1 MYDEDDLLPI
11 SALQHLMYCERQFAL
26 IHVEQLWEDNRFT
39 AEGNV
44 LHERV
49 DREGHESRRLFRQE
63 FAMALRS
70 LTHGLI
76 GKTDL
81 VELYLD
87 AGGHVVEA
95 VPVEF
100 KRGKAKEGD
109 CDRVQLYAQALCL
122 EEMLGIRVTHG
133 DFYYLS
139 EHRRT
144 HVEFDV
150 TLQAATLSAIGKARE
165 ILGSGRTPQAGYSH
179 NLCDRCSLVDLCMPS
194 SVAQGGRRVLS
205 FVAESITAMRK
216 ECDI

>member
-11 SALQHLMYCERQFAL
+11 SALQHVMYCERQFAL
-26 IHVEQLWEDNRFT
+26 IHVEQLWADNRFT
-39 AEGNV
+39 AEGEI

-63 FAMALRS
+63 FAMSLRS
-70 LTHGLI
+70 LVHGLI

-87 AGGHVVEA
+87 PDGLVVEA
-95 VPVEF
+95 IPVEF
-100 KRGKAKEGD
+100 KRGKAKEGS

-122 EEMLGIRVTHG
+122 EEMFGIGVTHG

-144 HVEFDV
+144 HVEFDAGV
-150 TLQAATLSAIGKARE
+150 RDETASAMEAARK
-165 ILGSGRTPQAGYSH
+165 ILGSRRTPTTEYSPKK
-179 NLCDRCSLVDLCMPS
+179 CDRCSLLDLCMPRS
-194 SVAQGGRRVLS
+194 AAGGGQRIGI
-205 FVAESITAMRK
+205 FVAGNIAAMRK
-216 ECDI
+216 ECDT

>member
-11 SALQHLMYCERQFAL
+11 SALQHVMYCERQFAL

-39 AEGNV
+39 AEGEV

-63 FAMALRS
+63 FAMSLRS
-70 LTHGLI
+70 LSHGLI

-87 AGGHVVEA
+87 PGGAVTEA

-100 KRGKAKEGD
+100 KRGKAKEGS

-122 EEMLGIRVTHG
+122 EEMFGIGVAHG
-133 DFYYLS
+133 DFYYLA
-139 EHRRT
+139 EHRRI
-144 HVEFDV
+144 HVEFDAELRAE
-150 TLQAATLSAIGKARE
+150 TESAIAAARR
-165 ILGSGRTPQAGYSH
+165 ILDSRRTPAAEYSAKK
-179 NLCDRCSLVDLCMPS
+179 CDRCSLLDLCMPRS
-194 SVAQGGRRVLS
+194 AAAGGQRVGAFL
-205 FVAESITAMRK
+205 ARNIAAMRK
-216 ECDI
+216 ECDE